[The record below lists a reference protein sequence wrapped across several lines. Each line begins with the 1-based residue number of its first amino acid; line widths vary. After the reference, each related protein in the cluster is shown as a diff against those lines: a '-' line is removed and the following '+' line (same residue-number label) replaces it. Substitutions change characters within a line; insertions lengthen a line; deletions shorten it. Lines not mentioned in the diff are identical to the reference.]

1 MAVQS
6 ISISE
11 FNNIT
16 QSGSDKILNP
26 QRDYLFITINYTSS
40 LNESTYTTSSTNIN
54 KIFNPVIINI
64 PQQGVRF
71 DFIMLWPYYI
81 VSKIEANSSTTGF
94 YYSTTARYTGDQ
106 YMIEFQGFS
115 PTNNKIGYLQIIRTS
130 NTSLKFYHFEYNPS

>member
-6 ISISE
+6 ISITE
-11 FNNIT
+11 YNNIT
-16 QSGSDKILNP
+16 QSDSDKILNP
-26 QRDYLFITINYTSS
+26 QRDYLFITIDYTSS
-40 LNESTYTTSSTNIN
+40 LNESTYTTSSAQIN
-54 KIFNPVIINI
+54 KIFTPVITNI
-64 PQQGVRF
+64 AVNA
-71 DFIMLWPYYI
+71 IYNSIILWPYYI

-94 YYSTTARYTGDQ
+94 YYSTVARYTGSQ